1 MKMRGLHSR
10 LPGIGLLRCR
20 CGFTLLEIMLATVI
34 LALVVSMI
42 TLSLS
47 GSLRVVEAT
56 RDQGDL
62 YYRAQVAM
70 ERICRDFESAILTD
84 DGEFVGHP
92 VEGGETKQ
100 AVLHFVSM
108 AHQVFDP
115 KNGHPGMAEISY
127 LLTRDPENTGQLLL
141 LRGDQ
146 PAVPHGKQSAGRSV
160 RENEFLLTDH
170 LRSVVF
176 TYFDAQGEEHDSWD
190 TRVDPDASAGEK
202 KRKHRLPAAVGCTL
216 EFQLDAN
223 QETGLRF
230 QTKVLL
236 PTGMISA
243 SGPQS

>member
-1 MKMRGLHSR
+1 MKMRGLRSG
-10 LPGIGLLRCR
+10 PDGNSLLRC
-20 CGFTLLEIMLATVI
+20 CHGFTLLEIMLATVI

-70 ERICRDFESAILTD
+70 ERISQDLESAILTD

-100 AVLHFVSM
+100 AVLRFVSM

-115 KNGHPGMAEISY
+115 KKGHPGMAEISY
-127 LLTRDPENTGQLLL
+127 LLTQDPEDNEQLLL
-141 LRGDQ
+141 LRSDQ
-146 PAVPHGKQSAGRSV
+146 VAVPRGKKTDGRKIG
-160 RENEFLLTDH
+160 ENGFLLTDH

-190 TRVDPDASAGEK
+190 TRVDPDAGADEK

-216 EFQLDAN
+216 EFRLDTDR
-223 QETGLRF
+223 ETGLRF
-230 QTKVLL
+230 QTKVVL

-243 SGPQS
+243 SGQ

>member
-1 MKMRGLHSR
+1 MKMGGFTSGAA
-10 LPGIGLLRCR
+10 GIGLLRRC

-56 RDQGDL
+56 RAQGDL

-70 ERICRDFESAILTD
+70 ERICQDLESAILTD
-84 DGEFVGHP
+84 NGEFVGHP

-127 LLTRDPENTGQLLL
+127 LLTRDPENTRQLLL
-141 LRGDQ
+141 LRSDQ
-146 PAVPHGKQSAGRSV
+146 LAVPRGKQSEGRSV
-160 RENEFLLTDH
+160 GENEFMLTDH

-190 TRVDPDASAGEK
+190 TRVDPDASADEK
-202 KRKHRLPAAVGCTL
+202 KRKHRLPAAVGCAL
-216 EFQLDAN
+216 EFQLEAN

-243 SGPQS
+243 SGP

>member
-1 MKMRGLHSR
+1 MKIRVLNSG
-10 LPGIGLLRCR
+10 PAGAGLLRRCR
-20 CGFTLLEIMLATVI
+20 GFTLLEIMLATVI

-70 ERICRDFESAILTD
+70 ERICQDLASAMLTD

-92 VEGGETKQ
+92 VEDGETKQ

-115 KNGHPGMAEISY
+115 KKGHPGMAEISY
-127 LLTRDPENTGQLLL
+127 LLTRDPENNGQLLL
-141 LRGDQ
+141 LRSDQ
-146 PAVPHGKQSAGRSV
+146 VAVP
-160 RENEFLLTDH
+160 REKKSEGPGVGENAFLLTDH

-190 TRVDPDASAGEK
+190 TRVDPDAGTDEK

-216 EFQLDAN
+216 EFQLDTD
-223 QETGLRF
+223 QETGLQF

-243 SGPQS
+243 SDR